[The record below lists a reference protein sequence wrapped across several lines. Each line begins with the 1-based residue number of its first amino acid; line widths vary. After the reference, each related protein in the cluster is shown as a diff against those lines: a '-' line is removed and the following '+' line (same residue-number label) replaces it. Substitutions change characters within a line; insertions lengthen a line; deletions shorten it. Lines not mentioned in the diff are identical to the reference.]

1 VIDLSIVIVSWNSRD
16 VLLDCLASIERE
28 IHGRSDGGA
37 ITAETLVVDNHSAD
51 GTVAAVQARYPWVDL
66 VALDANRGFSGG
78 NNVGLR
84 RARGRY
90 AVLLNPD
97 TVVLP
102 DALECC
108 VRHLDAHPEVG
119 VAGPQL
125 LNPDGSKQNSIHAW
139 PSLLTEIIPKGVLE
153 QLLPGRFPSKRFE
166 HPAPIDVQAV
176 LGACLVVRREV
187 LAEVGLMP
195 EDYFL
200 YLEETDW
207 CRRIAASGWKIQ
219 HVPEARVI
227 HVLGASTKKRR
238 PVETRIEYH
247 RSLYHF
253 FRKQRGA
260 FQAGLVIGWRFAKTL
275 VYVVV
280 GALPALFRSRGRQ
293 RWQRD
298 LTLLAWHLRGCP
310 LDGWGYPRER
320 PLGDPAP
327 RLEAAP

>member
-1 VIDLSIVIVSWNSRD
+1 LIDLSIVIVSWNSHD

-28 IHGRSDGGA
+28 IRGQAGPDA
-37 ITAETLVVDNHSAD
+37 LVTETLVVDNHSAD
-51 GTVAAVQARYPWVDL
+51 DTVADVRARYPWAEL
-66 VALDANRGFSGG
+66 FALDANRGFSGG

-84 RARGRY
+84 RAQGRY

-102 DALECC
+102 GALERC
-108 VRHLDAHPEVG
+108 VRHLDEHDDVG
-119 VAGPQL
+119 VVGPQL
-125 LNPDGSKQNSIHAW
+125 LNPDGTKQNSVHAW
-139 PSLLTEIIPKGVLE
+139 PSLLTEIVPKGVLE
-153 QLLPGRFPSKRFE
+153 RLFPRRFPSKRFE
-166 HPAPIDVQAV
+166 HPEPIEVEAV
-176 LGACLVVRREV
+176 LGACLMVRKEV
-187 LAEVGLMP
+187 LAQVGLMP

-207 CRRIAASGWKIQ
+207 CRRIAEAGWKIE
-219 HVPEARVI
+219 HVPDARVI
-227 HVLGASTKKRR
+227 HVFGTSTKKRK

-253 FRKQRGA
+253 FHKHRGA
-260 FQAGLVIGWRFAKTL
+260 FQAALVIGWRVTKSL

-280 GALPALFRSRGRQ
+280 GALPALVSARGRQ
-293 RWQRD
+293 RWRRD
-298 LTLLAWHLRGCP
+298 VTLLAWHLRGCP

-327 RLEAAP
+327 RLEAPS